1 MNLIQSGS
9 YSSCDI
15 VRLLDCK
22 LELAKVNASFDDF
35 GRSMRAKEIFKEC
48 IDGYKLEL
56 GETNV
61 KYLEAISEL
70 VRFIIKQNDG
80 FEEAI
85 ELLKG
90 LIQSQK
96 EALGDYHVDLDSS
109 YIIISSLYLKRD
121 DMANSALY
129 LKKVKDSKFQF
140 FFLIS
145 YFL

>member
-1 MNLIQSGS
+1 M
-9 YSSCDI
+9 
-15 VRLLDCK
+15 
-22 LELAKVNASFDDF
+22 
-35 GRSMRAKEIFKEC
+35 
-48 IDGYKLEL
+48 
-56 GETNV
+56 
-61 KYLEAISEL
+61 EAISEL

-109 YIIISSLYLKRD
+109 YKLISSLYLKQN

-129 LKKVKDSKFQF
+129 LKKVKNSKFQD

-145 YFL
+145 FLLIVY